1 MDRGDAKRDLLHYN
15 NQAHFGRDPESV
27 FNQIQSDL
35 ITAYSYGKKNL
46 LPLRPKAIASLEVEA
61 NDYEATAIIVPI
73 RTAGIATK
81 IMVIGKKIERLVKL
95 ATFKIFLDINP
106 VPHNVLNFVISYLPI
121 TELIRSKINKT
132 GSCS

>member
-35 ITAYSYGKKNL
+35 ITAYSYGKKYL
-46 LPLRPKAIASLEVEA
+46 LPLSPKAIASLEVEA

-81 IMVIGKKIERLVKL
+81 SMVIGKKIERLAKL
-95 ATFKIFLDINP
+95 ATFKTFLDINP
-106 VPHNVLNFVISYLPI
+106 APHIVLNLFNDYLPI
-121 TELIRSKINKT
+121 TELNRSKINRL
-132 GSCS
+132 CDE